1 MARPRSDIEPRIL
14 RAARRRFLHDG
25 VDGASLRKIAK
36 DAGTSIGMVYYY
48 FPTKDDLFF
57 GVVEDVY
64 VKLLSD
70 MTQALHPDAPVK
82 ERIRRLYARVGAL
95 TDEEISTVQLVVREV
110 LVSSS
115 RFTRLIGRFQ
125 RGHIPL
131 VMATLADGVG
141 DGSIDPT
148 LPPALLF
155 LTTLGMGAVPQ
166 LIRRVAAERLPL
178 VGLPD
183 GERFAEQLVAVL
195 FHGIGARR
203 PKPQIRSGA
212 GRPKARAGKP

>member
-1 MARPRSDIEPRIL
+1 MARPRSDIKPRIL

-25 VDGASLRKIAK
+25 VDGASLRKIAR

-70 MTQALHPDAPVK
+70 MTQALSPDAPVE
-82 ERIRRLYARVGAL
+82 ERIRRLYARIGAV
-95 TDEEISTVQLVVREV
+95 TDEEIATVRLVVREV

-115 RFTRLIGRFQ
+115 RFSRLINRFQ

-131 VMATLADGVG
+131 ILATLADGVQG
-141 DGSIDPT
+141 GSIDPT

-155 LTTLGMGAVPQ
+155 LCTLGVGAVPQ
-166 LIRRVAAERLPL
+166 LIRRAAGERLPL
-178 VGLPD
+178 TGLPST
-183 GERFAEQLVAVL
+183 ERFAEQLVGVL
-195 FHGIGARR
+195 FHGIGAQKTHPETKSVGQPRVR
-203 PKPQIRSGA
+203 VGSR
-212 GRPKARAGKP
+212 